1 MKKTLLIMTM
11 AGLPVFAQAKKAA
24 KPAKKEA
31 VPAQVAPAPQAE
43 NTEPTQPAAKAEKNW
58 TLGGYILANIPSGPI
73 VDNRQN
79 IDKGGPSIGAHGLF
93 NFSDFSLGG
102 GLAVLPIYAENTGA
116 NPVSARFIAYDI
128 LFRYRLAGAY
138 IGAIA
143 GYAMGISG
151 TESQQVGTLSHG
163 ISYGASLGYVI
174 NVGSIGIHLGCDLR
188 QITYWIP
195 KADGGASSAT
205 SDILNIT
212 PKIGVD
218 FTF

>member
-1 MKKTLLIMTM
+1 MKKIFLILLL
-11 AGLPVFAQAKKAA
+11 AQVPLFAQAKKAA

-31 VPAQVAPAPQAE
+31 PPVQVPPPPQAE
-43 NTEPTQPAAKAEKNW
+43 NTESTQPAAKAEKNW
-58 TLGGYILANIPSGPI
+58 TLGGYILANLPSGPI
-73 VDNRQN
+73 VDSRQN

-93 NFSDFSLGG
+93 NFSDFSLGA
-102 GLAVLPIYAENTGA
+102 GLAVLPIYAENTGT

-163 ISYGASLGYVI
+163 ISYGASVGYVF
-174 NVGSIGIHLGCDLR
+174 NLGSIGIHLGCDLR

-195 KADGGASSAT
+195 NASGGASSAT

-218 FTF
+218 YTF